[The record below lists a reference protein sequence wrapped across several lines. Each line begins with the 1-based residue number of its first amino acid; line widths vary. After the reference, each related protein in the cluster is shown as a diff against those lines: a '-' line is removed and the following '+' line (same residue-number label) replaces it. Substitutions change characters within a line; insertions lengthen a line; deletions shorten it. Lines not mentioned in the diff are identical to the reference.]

1 MRLGNFPLI
10 PLMLMLCSC
19 GYHSVNQLS
28 DQQCSLVKDITTTTP
43 PGYGDLKYDIARL
56 ARQEFG
62 SAAQNS
68 ANTTLRINVLTIG
81 DQMSGF
87 TRTGALASASVRIR
101 VSVDLMAGTRMLWHA
116 ETEPTPQFVQHV
128 GNSRLT
134 SMNLNAA
141 MRTQLREALND
152 LGRQFRSD
160 CLALSTPEEA
170 S

>member
-1 MRLGNFPLI
+1 MILI
-10 PLMLMLCSC
+10 VCSC
-19 GYHSVNQLS
+19 GYQSVNRLNGP
-28 DQQCSLVKDITTTTP
+28 QCSVVKHIKTTTP

-56 ARQEFG
+56 ARRAFG
-62 SAAQNS
+62 SEAQNG

-87 TRTGALASASVRIR
+87 TRTGALASTSVRIR
-101 VSVDLMAGTRMLWHA
+101 VSVDLMEGSRMLWHA
-116 ETEPTPQFVQHV
+116 ETEPTPEFVQHV
-128 GNSRLT
+128 GNSRVT

-141 MRTQLREALND
+141 MRTQLREALKD

-160 CLALSTPEEA
+160 CLAIGTPEEA